1 MIGFHDLPAL
11 NAALN
16 AVAATLLVIGHA
28 SIRYGRVSRHR
39 ACMTGAL
46 VASALFLVSYV
57 VYHSEVG
64 SVRFTEAGWPRL
76 LYFLVLATHVPLA
89 ATVVPLALLT
99 LRRALRGEFERH
111 VRIARWTYPIWLY
124 VSVTG
129 VMVYFMLYHLWPS
142 TEIR

>member
-1 MIGFHDLPAL
+1 MGYHDLPAL

-16 AVAATLLVIGHA
+16 ALAATLLVIGHA
-28 SIRYGRVSRHR
+28 SIRRGMVSRHR

-46 VASALFLVSYV
+46 VVSALFLVTYV
-57 VYHSEVG
+57 VYHAEVG
-64 SVRFTEAGWPRL
+64 SVRFTEGGWPRL
-76 LYFLVLATHVPLA
+76 VYFVVLATHVPLA

-99 LRRALRGEFERH
+99 LRRALRGEFDRH

-129 VMVYFMLYHLWPS
+129 VMVYLMLYHLWPS
-142 TEIR
+142 SELA

>member
-16 AVAATLLVIGHA
+16 AVAATLLLTGHA
-28 SIRYGRVSRHR
+28 LIRRGLVSRHR

-46 VASALFLVSYV
+46 AVSALFLVSYA
-57 VYHSEVG
+57 VYHAEVG

-76 LYFLVLATHVPLA
+76 LYFAILATHVPLA
-89 ATVVPLALLT
+89 AMVVPLALLT
-99 LRRALRGEFERH
+99 LRRALRGEFDRH

-124 VSVTG
+124 VSVSG
-129 VMVYFMLYHLWPS
+129 VMVYLMLYHLWPS
-142 TEIR
+142 DEIR

>member
-16 AVAATLLVIGHA
+16 AAAATLLVIGHA
-28 SIRYGRVSRHR
+28 SIRHGLVSRHR
-39 ACMTGAL
+39 ACMTGAF
-46 VASALFLVSYV
+46 VVSALFLASYV
-57 VYHSEVG
+57 VYHVEVG

-76 LYFLVLATHVPLA
+76 FYFAVLATHVPLA

-129 VMVYFMLYHLWPS
+129 VMVYLMLYHLWPS
-142 TEIR
+142 SEIS

>member
-1 MIGFHDLPAL
+1 MIGFHDLPVV

-28 SIRYGRVSRHR
+28 SIRRGLVSRHR
-39 ACMTGAL
+39 RCMTSAL
-46 VASALFLVSYV
+46 VVSALFLVSYV
-57 VYHSEVG
+57 VYHAEVG
-64 SVRFTEAGWPRL
+64 SVRFTEGGWPRL
-76 LYFLVLATHVPLA
+76 LYFAVLATHVPLA
-89 ATVVPLALLT
+89 AAVVPLALLT

-129 VMVYFMLYHLWPS
+129 VMVYLMLYHLWPS
-142 TEIR
+142 TEMS